1 MIRQPIV
8 VVMGHVDHGKTS
20 LLDKIRKTSVAKR
33 EKGSIT
39 QHIGASEVP
48 TEVIVKACSAM
59 MSLMQTKLEIPGL
72 LFIDTPGHEAFT
84 NLRERGG
91 SISDMAVLV
100 LDITKGFEPQTLE
113 TIEILRD
120 YKTPFVIAM
129 NKIDLV
135 DGWVPH
141 PNSTF
146 MQSFNS
152 QPQHVQEELERRIYQ
167 FVGRLGELGFQSER
181 FDRISDFTKQI
192 AIIPISAKTGEGVNE
207 LLMFIAGLSQR
218 FLKARLHLKAKGEG
232 RGSILEVKDE
242 TGLGKTVD
250 AIFYDGV
257 IKRGDTIVFGTVN
270 GARTAKV
277 RALLKPKPLDEM
289 RDPREKFLNVDEVH
303 AAAGVKIAAPG
314 LEDAIAGSP
323 VFVAGKS
330 DEGKLKG
337 EIDKEIKSVLVEK
350 GGEGVI
356 LKADTLGSLEAIMKL
371 LKDEKVPVSK
381 AGIGA
386 VVKKDVVDASGIRSQ
401 NRYYGVVL
409 SFNVDVL
416 EDAEEES
423 RRSGV
428 TVMREGIIYALLD
441 NYKKWVEEEK
451 ESERTQAF
459 SSLTLPARLKVMAGC
474 CFRAS
479 HPAIFGV
486 DITAGRIKPEY
497 ELVTEKGVSVGK
509 IKSIQSE
516 KESIAEAK
524 QGMQVAISMDEPTFG
539 RQVNEGDVLYS
550 NVPKTHAKLL
560 LGKYKEFL
568 SPEEIELLGKIRGIL
583 GDTFSPSHR
592 E

>member
-20 LLDKIRKTSVAKR
+20 LLDRIRKTSVAKR
-33 EKGSIT
+33 EKGGIT

-48 TEVIVKACSAM
+48 IEVITKACSTM

-113 TIEILRD
+113 TIEILKD

-135 DGWVPH
+135 EGWASH
-141 PNSTF
+141 PDLTF
-146 MQSFNS
+146 LESFNMQS
-152 QPQHVQEELERRIYQ
+152 QEVQQELEKRLYN
-167 FVGRLGELGFQSER
+167 FVGRLSELGFQSER

-192 AIIPISAKTGEGVNE
+192 AIIPLSAKTGEGVNE

-218 FLKARLHLKAKGEG
+218 FLKDRLHLKVKGEG

-250 AIFYDGV
+250 AIFYNGV

-270 GARTAKV
+270 GAKTTKV
-277 RALLKPKPLDEM
+277 RALLRPKPLDEM

-323 VFVAGKS
+323 IFVAGKA
-330 DEGKLKG
+330 DEKKLIA
-337 EIDKEIKSVLVEK
+337 EIDKEIKEVLIEK
-350 GGEGVI
+350 GDEGVI
-356 LKADTLGSLEAIMKL
+356 LKADTLGSLEAIIKL

-386 VVKKDVVDASGIRSQ
+386 VVKKDVVDASGIRNQ
-401 NRYYGVVL
+401 NRYYGVIL

-423 RRSGV
+423 RRAGI
-428 TVMREGIIYALLD
+428 TIMREGIIYALLD
-441 NYKKWVEEEK
+441 NYKKWAEAEK
-451 ESERTQAF
+451 EQERTQAF
-459 SSLTLPARLKVMAGC
+459 SSLVLPAKLKVMAGC
-474 CFRAS
+474 CFHTS

-486 DITAGRIKPEY
+486 DIQAGRIKSEY
-497 ELVTEKGVSVGK
+497 ELINEKGVSVGRVK
-509 IKSIQSE
+509 AIQSE
-516 KESIAEAK
+516 NESIAEAK
-524 QGMQVAISMDEPTFG
+524 EGMQVAISMDEPTFG
-539 RQVNEGDVLYS
+539 RQVNEGDVLYT
-550 NVPKTHAKLL
+550 NVPRTHAKMLL
-560 LGKYKEFL
+560 SRYREFL
-568 SPEEIELLGKIRGIL
+568 NDKEIELLGKIRGIL
-583 GDTFSPSHR
+583 GDTFVASTQD
-592 E
+592 

>member
-20 LLDKIRKTSVAKR
+20 LLDRIRKTSVAKR
-33 EKGSIT
+33 EKGGIT

-48 TEVIVKACSAM
+48 IEVITKACSTM

-72 LFIDTPGHEAFT
+72 LFIDTPGHKAFT

-91 SISDMAVLV
+91 SISDMAVVV

-135 DGWVPH
+135 EGWASH
-141 PNSTF
+141 PDSTF
-146 MQSFNS
+146 LQSFNKQS
-152 QPQHVQEELERRIYQ
+152 PDVQQELEKRLYN
-167 FVGRLGELGFQSER
+167 FVGRLSELDFQSER

-207 LLMFIAGLSQR
+207 LLTFIAGLSQR
-218 FLKARLHLKAKGEG
+218 FLKGRLHLKVKGEG

-242 TGLGKTVD
+242 IGLGKTVD

-257 IKRGDTIVFGTVN
+257 VKRGDTIVFGTVN
-270 GARTAKV
+270 GAKTTKV
-277 RALLKPKPLDEM
+277 RALLRPKPLDEM

-323 VFVAGKS
+323 IFVAGKA
-330 DEGKLKG
+330 DEKKLIA
-337 EIDKEIKSVLVEK
+337 EIDKEIKEVLIEK

-356 LKADTLGSLEAIMKL
+356 LKADTLGSLEAIIKL

-386 VVKKDVVDASGIRSQ
+386 VVKKDVVDASGIKNQ
-401 NRYYGVVL
+401 NRYYGIIL

-416 EDAEEES
+416 ESAEEES
-423 RRSGV
+423 RRAGI
-428 TVMREGIIYALLD
+428 TILREGIIYSLLD
-441 NYKKWVEEEK
+441 NYKKWVETEREQ
-451 ESERTQAF
+451 ERTQAF
-459 SSLTLPARLKVMAGC
+459 SSLILPAKLKVMAGC

-486 DITAGRIKPEY
+486 DIQAGRIKPEY
-497 ELVTEKGVSVGK
+497 GLINEKGISVGRVK
-509 IKSIQSE
+509 AIQSE
-516 KESIAEAK
+516 NKSITEAK
-524 QGMQVAISMDEPTFG
+524 EGMQVAISMNEPTFG
-539 RQVNEGDVLYS
+539 RQVNEGDVLFT
-550 NVPKTHAKLL
+550 NVPRTHAKMLL
-560 LGKYKEFL
+560 SKYREFL
-568 SPEEIELLGKIRGIL
+568 NDREIELLGKIRSIL
-583 GDTFSPSHR
+583 GDMYLKT
-592 E
+592 EE

>member
-33 EKGSIT
+33 EKGGIT

-48 TEVIVKACSAM
+48 ADVIIKACGAM
-59 MSLMQTKLEIPGL
+59 MNLLQTKLEIPGL

-129 NKIDLV
+129 NKIDLL
-135 DGWVPH
+135 DGWVSH
-141 PNSTF
+141 PESTF
-146 MQSFNS
+146 LVSFNS
-152 QPQHVQEELERRIYQ
+152 QPPQIQQELEKRLYQ
-167 FVGRLGELGFQSER
+167 FVGRLSELGFQSER

-218 FLKARLHLKAKGEG
+218 FLKSRLHLKAKGEG

-242 TGLGKTVD
+242 TGLGTTVD

-257 IKRGDTIVFGTVN
+257 VKRGDTIVFGTVN
-270 GARTAKV
+270 GAKTTKV
-277 RALLKPKPLDEM
+277 RALLRPKPLDDM

-323 VFVAGKS
+323 VFVSGKS
-330 DEGKLKG
+330 NEKKLRA
-337 EIDKEIKSVLVEK
+337 EIDKEIKEVLIEK
-350 GGEGVI
+350 GEEGII
-356 LKADTLGSLEAIMKL
+356 LKADTLGSLEAIIKL

-386 VVKKDVVDASGIRSQ
+386 VVKKDVVDASGIRNQ
-401 NRYYGVVL
+401 NRYYGVIL

-423 RRSGV
+423 RRAGV
-428 TVMREGIIYALLD
+428 TIMREGIIYALLD
-441 NYKKWVEEEK
+441 NYKKWVEAEK
-451 ESERTQAF
+451 EMERTQAF
-459 SSLTLPARLKVMAGC
+459 SSLVLPAKLKVMAGC

-486 DITAGRIKPEY
+486 DIREGRIKPEY
-497 ELVTEKGVSVGK
+497 ELINEKGVSVGR
-509 IKSIQSE
+509 IKAIQSE
-516 KESIAEAK
+516 NERIAEAK
-524 QGMQVAISMDEPTFG
+524 EGMQVAISMDEPTFG

-550 NVPKTHAKLL
+550 NVPRTHAKLL
-560 LGKYKEFL
+560 LSKHREFL
-568 SPEEIELLGKIRGIL
+568 NEKEIELLGKIRSIL
-583 GDTFSPSHR
+583 GDTFVASSHD
-592 E
+592 

>member
-20 LLDKIRKTSVAKR
+20 LLDRIRKTSVAKR
-33 EKGSIT
+33 EKGGIT

-48 TEVIVKACSAM
+48 TEVITKACSAM

-91 SISDMAVLV
+91 SISDMAVVV

-135 DGWVPH
+135 EGWASH
-141 PNSTF
+141 PDSTF
-146 MQSFNS
+146 LESFGAQS
-152 QPQHVQEELERRIYQ
+152 PEVQQELEKRLYN
-167 FVGRLGELGFQSER
+167 FVGRLSELGFQSER

-218 FLKARLHLKAKGEG
+218 FLKTRLHLKVKGEG

-257 IKRGDTIVFGTVN
+257 VKRGDTIVFGTVN
-270 GARTAKV
+270 GAKTTKV
-277 RALLKPKPLDEM
+277 RALLRPKPLDEM
-289 RDPREKFLNVDEVH
+289 RDPREKFLNVEEVH

-323 VFVAGKS
+323 IFVAGKA
-330 DEGKLKG
+330 DEKKLKD
-337 EIDKEIKSVLVEK
+337 EIDKEIREVLIEE
-350 GGEGVI
+350 GDEGVI
-356 LKADTLGSLEAIMKL
+356 LKADTLGSLEAIIKL

-386 VVKKDVVDASGIRSQ
+386 VVKKDAVDASGMRGK
-401 NRYYGVVL
+401 NRYYGVIL

-416 EDAEEES
+416 EDAEEEA
-423 RRSGV
+423 RRAGI
-428 TVMREGIIYALLD
+428 TIMREGIIYSLLD
-441 NYKKWVEEEK
+441 NYKKWVEAEREQ
-451 ESERTQAF
+451 ERTQAF
-459 SSLTLPARLKVMAGC
+459 SSLVLPAKLKVMAGC
-474 CFRAS
+474 CFRVS

-486 DITAGRIKPEY
+486 DIQAGRIKPEY
-497 ELVTEKGVSVGK
+497 ELINEKGVSVGK
-509 IKSIQSE
+509 IKAIQSE
-516 KESIAEAK
+516 NESIAEAK
-524 QGMQVAISMDEPTFG
+524 EGMQVAISMDEPTYG
-539 RQVNEGDVLYS
+539 RQVNEGDVLFT
-550 NVPKTHAKLL
+550 NVPRTHAKLL
-560 LGKYKEFL
+560 INKYSEFL
-568 SPEEIELLGKIRGIL
+568 SPKEIELLGKIRSIL
-583 GDTFSPSHR
+583 GDTFVTSSHD
-592 E
+592 

>member
-33 EKGSIT
+33 EKGGIT

-48 TEVIVKACSAM
+48 TDAIVKACGAM
-59 MSLMQTKLEIPGL
+59 TTLMQTKLEIPGL

-129 NKIDLV
+129 NKIDLLG
-135 DGWVPH
+135 GWVPH
-141 PNSTF
+141 PDSTF
-146 MQSFNS
+146 IYSFDLQSAE
-152 QPQHVQEELERRIYQ
+152 VQQELEKRLYQ
-167 FVGRLGELGFQSER
+167 FVGRLSELGFQSER

-192 AIIPISAKTGEGVNE
+192 AIVPISAKTGEGVNE

-218 FLKARLHLKAKGEG
+218 FLKNRLHLKAKGEG

-242 TGLGKTVD
+242 TGLGRTVD

-257 IKRGDTIVFGTVN
+257 IRRGDTIVFGTLN
-270 GARTAKV
+270 GAKTTKV
-277 RALLKPKPLDEM
+277 RALLKPKPLDDM
-289 RDPREKFLNVDEVH
+289 RDPREKFLNVEEVH

-314 LEDAIAGSP
+314 LDDAIAGSP
-323 VFVAGKS
+323 IFVAGKA
-330 DEGKLKG
+330 DEGNLKA
-337 EIDKEIKSVLVEK
+337 EIDREIKEVLIEN
-350 GGEGVI
+350 GEEGVI
-356 LKADTLGSLEAIMKL
+356 LKADTLGSLEAIIKL

-386 VVKKDVVDASGIRSQ
+386 VVKKDVVDASGIKGQ
-401 NRYYGVVL
+401 NRYYGVIL

-416 EDAEEES
+416 EDAIEES
-423 RRSGV
+423 RRADI
-428 TVMREGIIYALLD
+428 TILREGIIYALLD
-441 NYKKWVEEEK
+441 NYKKWVENEK
-451 ESERTQAF
+451 EMERNQAF
-459 SSLTLPARLKVMAGC
+459 SSLVLPAKLKVMAGC

-486 DITAGRIKPEY
+486 DIQAGRIKQEY
-497 ELVTEKGVSVGK
+497 ELINGKGVSVGR

-524 QGMQVAISMDEPTFG
+524 EGMQVAISMGEPTFG

-550 NVPKTHAKLL
+550 NVPRTHAKMLL
-560 LGKYKEFL
+560 SKYREFL
-568 SPEEIELLGKIRGIL
+568 NEKEIELLGKIRGIL
-583 GDTFSPSHR
+583 GDMYLKT
-592 E
+592 EE